1 MDELTQKSEHQGEVE
16 DVLSELQE
24 QLPEQNLAELEKGA
38 GYGRW

>member
-1 MDELTQKSEHQGEVE
+1 MPEVGAE
-16 DVLSELQE
+16 EEGQNGSELQE